1 MSGLQSKLDT
11 SIEFLKGVGPFR
23 ADILKKE
30 LELFTFGDL
39 LYHFPFRYVDRS
51 RFYKVKELR
60 SEDQMVQLR
69 GRIDRFELLG
79 SGRQQRL
86 KAVFSDES
94 GRLELIWFKGASW
107 VQKSIE
113 PGREYIIFGK
123 INRYKGKLNMP
134 HPEVAALTG
143 KEKAEGR
150 LQPIYSTT
158 EKCRSKGLDSRG
170 IEKLLKTLLEQLSPA
185 DIPET
190 LPEYLLKKYRLLNR
204 WDALQLI
211 HRPLRAADHL
221 AAIRRLKFEELFFH
235 QLKIL
240 RLKNRRNLETKG
252 YVFDRALPL
261 FTRFYKEVIPFEL
274 TGAQKRVLK
283 EIRKDTLSGH
293 QMNRLLQGD
302 VGSGKTMVAFMA
314 MLMAIDNSY
323 QACLMAP
330 TEILATQH
338 FHAIKKYAGP
348 LGLGVELLTGSSKAA
363 QRKKLL
369 EALRQGEIQIL
380 IGTHALIEDPVI
392 FKNLGMV
399 VIDEQHRFGVA
410 QRARL
415 WEKSAKNPP
424 HVLVMTATPIP
435 RTLAMTVFGDL
446 DVSVIDELP
455 PGRKPVTTVH
465 MTDSDRLRIFGFM
478 KKEISAGRQVYVV
491 YPLISE
497 SEKLDYKDLE
507 DGYESICRAFP
518 KPEYQVSIVHG
529 RMKAEDKEWEMQR
542 FVRGESQI
550 MVATTVIEV
559 GVDVPNASVMV
570 IESAERFGLAQ
581 LHQLRGRVGRGAD
594 KSYCILVSKHKLS
607 SDARLRI
614 KTMTNSND
622 GFHIAQVDMELRG
635 PGAFDSTRQS
645 GHVQFRIADIQKDM
659 PILLEARKS
668 AAAIM
673 KNDPL
678 LEKEEHRVLRKAIIS
693 KRSGFNEWARIL

>member
-30 LELFTFGDL
+30 LEIFTFGDL

-51 RFYKVKELR
+51 RFYKVKDIR

-69 GRIDRFELLG
+69 GRIEAFELLG
-79 SGRQQRL
+79 TGRQQRL
-86 KAVFSDES
+86 KALFRDES
-94 GRLELIWFKGASW
+94 GILELIWFKGASW

-113 PGREYIIFGK
+113 AGREYIIFGK
-123 INRYKGKLNMP
+123 INRYKGKFNMP
-134 HPEVAALTG
+134 HPEVAPLTG

-150 LQPIYSTT
+150 LQAIYSST

-170 IEKLLKTLLEQLSPA
+170 IEKLLKTLLEHLRPS

-190 LPEYLLKKYRLLNR
+190 LPEYLLQKYRLPGR
-204 WDALQLI
+204 WDALRMI
-211 HRPLRAADHL
+211 HRPARPADHRAAV
-221 AAIRRLKFEELFFH
+221 RRLKFEELFFH

-240 RLKNRRNLETKG
+240 RLKNRRKLEIKG
-252 YVFDRALPL
+252 FVFKEALPR
-261 FTRFYKEVIPFEL
+261 FTQFYKEVIPFEL
-274 TGAQKRVLK
+274 TSAQKRVLK
-283 EIRKDTLSGH
+283 EIRKDTLSGQ

-314 MLMAIDNSY
+314 MLMAIDNGY

-338 FHAIKKYAGP
+338 HHAIKKYAAP
-348 LGLGVELLTGSSKAA
+348 LGLSAELLTGSSKAA
-363 QRKKLL
+363 HRKKLL
-369 EALRQGEIQIL
+369 EALREGDIHIL

-392 FKNLGMV
+392 FKKLGMV

-415 WEKSAKNPP
+415 WEKSPENPP

-465 MTDSDRLRIFGFM
+465 MTDSDRLRIFAFM

-542 FVRGESQI
+542 FVRGETQI

-594 KSYCILVSKHKLS
+594 KSYCILVSKQKLS

-614 KTMTNSND
+614 KTMTASND
-622 GFHIAQVDMELRG
+622 GFHIARVDMELRG

-645 GHVQFRIADIQKDM
+645 GHLRFRIADIQNDF
-659 PILLEARKS
+659 PILAEARKS
-668 AAAIM
+668 AAEII
-673 KNDPL
+673 KQDPGL
-678 LEKEEHRVLRKAIIS
+678 DKEAHRPLKKAMHS
-693 KRSGFNEWARIL
+693 KKSGFNEWARIL

>member
-1 MSGLQSKLDT
+1 MTSLQYKLDT

-30 LELFTFGDL
+30 LEIFTFGDL

-51 RFYKVKELR
+51 RFYKVKDIL

-69 GRIDRFELLG
+69 GRIEVIELFG
-79 SGRQQRL
+79 TGRQQRL
-86 KAVFSDES
+86 KAQFRDES
-94 GRLELIWFKGASW
+94 GSIELIWFKGAPW

-113 PGREYIIFGK
+113 VGREYIVFGK
-123 INRYKGKLNMP
+123 VNRYKGKFNMP
-134 HPEVAALTG
+134 HPEVAPLTG

-150 LQPIYSTT
+150 LQAIYSST

-170 IEKLLKTLLEQLSPA
+170 IEKLLKTLLEQLQPV

-190 LPEYLLKKYRLLNR
+190 LPEYLLQKYRLPGR
-204 WDALQLI
+204 WDALQKI
-211 HRPLRAADHL
+211 HRPAQAADHQ

-240 RLKNRRNLETKG
+240 RLKNRRNQEIKG
-252 YVFDRALPL
+252 FVFKEGLPR
-261 FTRFYKEVIPFEL
+261 FTQFYKELIPFEL
-274 TGAQKRVLK
+274 TSAQKRVLK
-283 EIRKDTLSGH
+283 EIRKDTLSGQ

-338 FHAIKKYAGP
+338 HHAIKKYADA
-348 LGLGVELLTGSSKAA
+348 LGLSVKLLTGSSKAA
-363 QRKKLL
+363 HRKKLL
-369 EALRQGEIQIL
+369 QALRDGNIHIL
-380 IGTHALIEDPVI
+380 IGTHALLEDPVI

-415 WEKSAKNPP
+415 WEKSPKNPP

-455 PGRKPVTTVH
+455 PGRKPVTTLH
-465 MTDSDRLRIFGFM
+465 MTDSDRLRIFAFM
-478 KKEISAGRQVYVV
+478 KKEISAGRQVYIV

-518 KPEYQVSIVHG
+518 KPEYQVSIIHG

-542 FVRGESQI
+542 FVRGETQI

-559 GVDVPNASVMV
+559 GVDVPNASIMV

-581 LHQLRGRVGRGAD
+581 LHQLRGRVGRGAE
-594 KSYCILVSKHKLS
+594 KSYCILVSKQKLS

-614 KTMTNSND
+614 KTMTSSND
-622 GFHIAQVDMELRG
+622 GFHIARVDMELRG

-645 GHVQFRIADIQKDM
+645 GHLRFKIADIHKDF
-659 PILLEARKS
+659 PTLAEARKS
-668 AAAIM
+668 AADII
-673 KNDPL
+673 KKDPGL
-678 LEKEEHRVLRKAIIS
+678 MKEEHRPLRKAINS
-693 KRSGFNEWARIL
+693 KKNGLNEWARIL